1 MAKQEDFDAD
11 IEEKSAEQRATARNI
26 AHMLGNASSASDSL
40 GRREK
45 KEKQLHLMLTE
56 TRFQRL
62 KEISKIT
69 GFSSNEVVGRL
80 IDKFYE
86 KEIQK

>member
-1 MAKQEDFDAD
+1 MARQENFDAD
-11 IEEKSAEQRATARNI
+11 IEEKSTEQRAAASNI
-26 AHMLGNASSASDSL
+26 AHMLEDAPSVSDSL

-86 KEIQK
+86 ETIQN

>member
-1 MAKQEDFDAD
+1 MAKTENFDAD
-11 IEEKSAEQRATARNI
+11 IEEKSSEQQAAAINI
-26 AHMLGNASSASDSL
+26 AHILGNTSPASDSL

-86 KEIQK
+86 EEIQR